1 MTPLKQPWTMA
12 ITISVS
18 LSVLSSSVSGDD
30 KSQWR
35 VRNAAVVKQYD
46 LKTRDRKIP
55 DTDVVLKQR
64 PGQVYEAADLPV
76 INIAP
81 GVTATVA
88 WGKGAMLELVEMKPH
103 ANYPAESLVGEAI
116 TLVQEG
122 SATCTTDGR
131 TLQLGKDEFVF
142 LTPGTK
148 RSLKAGPQGL
158 KAIEAFSPVR
168 VDHLQLAGVELPA
181 GAKVSFPDQGVTKTS
196 VEPGKVYNLNEVQW
210 TGITLPEP
218 DKSYKRSTAHSRL
231 IWGKNMMLSF
241 VRMDPNGE
249 FPLHIHPED
258 QLMIALRG
266 ELIEGIMDFAYSMN
280 GQRRDVVLQPGG
292 MAHSAKL
299 SEYGAEALD
308 VFWPVRPDYIERAT
322 KQHELYRQVIAP
334 GTKPVKLAEG
344 FTFAEG
350 PTWLKGALY
359 FSDMYFRDPKNG
371 DWTGS
376 PQQSRLIRMEPNGQ
390 FQVLTKGMQTNGTIA
405 SKSGNLLVCDMFGH
419 RVIEIDPDSGKV
431 LRIALDSVAGK
442 PIDGPNDL
450 VMDAKGGFY
459 VSDPQFT
466 PDETKSQPGKQVYYA
481 AADGTAKVVIPPGQY
496 AMPNGNEISPDGK
509 TFYVN
514 NTWYNPGANFIWAYD
529 INDDGSLSNRRK
541 FAMLN
546 LTPEILSAEDPEQRV
561 DSRAD
566 GMAVDEDGRLYVC
579 TLSGVQI
586 FDRTGTYVGTIWCP
600 QFPVS
605 CTFAGN
611 RLYMVSSNS
620 VWAIETK
627 VNGFRLPHGLN

>member
-1 MTPLKQPWTMA
+1 MTKLQQPWTLA
-12 ITISVS
+12 ITVAIS
-18 LSVLSSSVSGDD
+18 LTVLSRGVSDD
-30 KSQWR
+30 NDSPWR
-35 VRNAAVVKQYD
+35 VRNSAVVKQYD

-55 DTDVVLKQR
+55 DTDIVLKQR
-64 PGQVYEAADLPV
+64 PGQVYEATDLPV

-88 WGKGAMLELVEMKPH
+88 WGQGAMLELVEMKPQ
-103 ANYPAESLVGEAI
+103 ADYPAESLVGEAI

-122 SATCTTDGR
+122 SATCTANGQK
-131 TLQLGKDEFVF
+131 LQLEEDEFVF
-142 LTPGTK
+142 LTAGMK

-168 VDHLQLAGVELPA
+168 VDHLRLAGVELPA
-181 GAKVSFPDQGVTKTS
+181 DAKVSFPDQGITKTS
-196 VEPGKVYNLNEVQW
+196 VEPAKVYNLNEVQW
-210 TGITLPEP
+210 TGITPP
-218 DKSYKRSTAHSRL
+218 DPSNSYKRSTAHSRL

-266 ELIEGIMDFAYSMN
+266 ELVEGIMDFAYAMS

-308 VFWPVRPDYIERAT
+308 VFWPVRPDYIELAT
-322 KQHELYRQVIAP
+322 KQNELFRQVIAP

-350 PTWLKGALY
+350 PTWLNGALY
-359 FSDMYFRDPKNG
+359 FSDMYFRDHKNG

-390 FQVLTKGMQTNGTIA
+390 FQVLASGMQNNGTIA
-405 SKSGNLLVCDMFGH
+405 SKNGNLLVCDMFGH
-419 RVIEIDPDSGKV
+419 RVVEMDPNSGTI
-431 LRIALDSVAGK
+431 LRVALDLVGGK

-466 PDETKSQPGKQVYYA
+466 PEENKSQPGKQVYYV

-496 AMPNGNEISPDGK
+496 AMPNGVEISPDGN

-514 NTWYNPGANFIWAYD
+514 NTWFRPGENFIWAYD
-529 INDDGSLSNRRK
+529 INDDGSLTNRRK

-546 LTPEILSAEDPEQRV
+546 LTPEVLSAVDPEQRF

-566 GMAVDEDGRLYVC
+566 GMAVDEDGRIYVC

-600 QFPVS
+600 QYPVS
-605 CTFAGN
+605 CTFFQN
-611 RLYMVSSNS
+611 RLYMVGESS
-620 VWAIETK
+620 VWAIDTK
-627 VNGFRLPHGLN
+627 VKGFRLPYGLN